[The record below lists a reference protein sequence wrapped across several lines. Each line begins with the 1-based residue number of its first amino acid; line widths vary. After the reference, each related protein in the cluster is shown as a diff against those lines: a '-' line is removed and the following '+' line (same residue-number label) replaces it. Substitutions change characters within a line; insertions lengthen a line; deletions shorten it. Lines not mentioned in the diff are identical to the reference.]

1 MNGET
6 NKRCQNFWTDESR
19 TAHWCPNNNG
29 KFLWISNSGTLYR
42 IYLLKLLGWLWYGMC
57 KCPFSQ
63 SLSLVWHR
71 TVPKLNGQIISGKR
85 VYRIGRNG
93 ICVSHRG
100 RHHSHRRHQHPVSS
114 IQYPA
119 SLRAEYWKFTNLLD
133 WIDVC
138 CGWPKQFVFAPKSS
152 QIDEWKRGMHLRYIY
167 IYIYKPG
174 QLLQHYS
181 VIENSSCI
189 QCRLQII

>member
-71 TVPKLNGQIISGKR
+71 TVPKVNGQIISGKR

-114 IQYPA
+114 IIARRILKIHQ
-119 SLRAEYWKFTNLLD
+119 FIGLD
-133 WIDVC
+133 WCLLWLAETIC
-138 CGWPKQFVFAPKSS
+138 FRPKIESDRRVKERHA
-152 QIDEWKRGMHLRYIY
+152 LAIY
-167 IYIYKPG
+167 IYI
-174 QLLQHYS
+174 
-181 VIENSSCI
+181 
-189 QCRLQII
+189 